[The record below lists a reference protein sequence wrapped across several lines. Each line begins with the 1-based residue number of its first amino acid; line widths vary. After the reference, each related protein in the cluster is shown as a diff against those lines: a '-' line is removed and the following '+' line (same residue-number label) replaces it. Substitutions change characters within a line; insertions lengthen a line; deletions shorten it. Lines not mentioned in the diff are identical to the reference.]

1 VRLVIGCDVFS
12 GRRMVRS
19 GRCLCFGCRRNGIW
33 DEWRARRGCGVE
45 ESPVLWGVSEGGGEG
60 DASEEC
66 KGLNE
71 SGGGTEGDW
80 FGGGGVG
87 CEG

>member
-1 VRLVIGCDVFS
+1 MM
-12 GRRMVRS
+12 RR
-19 GRCLCFGCRRNGIW
+19 GRCLCFGCRRNEM

-45 ESPVLWGVSEGGGEG
+45 ESPVYEGVSEGGGEG

-71 SGGGTEGDW
+71 SWGGTEGEW

-87 CEG
+87 GEG